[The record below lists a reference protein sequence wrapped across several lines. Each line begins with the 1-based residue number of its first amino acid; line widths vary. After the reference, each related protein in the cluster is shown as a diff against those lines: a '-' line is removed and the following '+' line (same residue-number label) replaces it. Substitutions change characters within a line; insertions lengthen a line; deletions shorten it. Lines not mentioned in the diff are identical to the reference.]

1 MIRTLDANSNLD
13 ATSKGRDTAMTS
25 SVVKRITVLL
35 FVITMFLSVTAYAD
49 GPIEILAVDQS
60 TGTGTLLG
68 RVFVDNVKQPG
79 IVNMN
84 GDLNTTGVGTIQW
97 HGTVGK
103 FYVYLDGTT
112 STGSGGT
119 ALTLAGDVQYQ
130 GTGGDNIILEIVDT
144 GLTPPSPTVTLSNF
158 LGGYYYPTNTL
169 TGGGAFPSSANLI
182 TFDSFLDAANSV
194 PAFGTTASTGGAV
207 TLSASALN
215 IPGTNFIA
223 GTADLSAVSNYSL
236 TSRVAMDFTGSG
248 GEANFSWA
256 ADTSPASA
264 GTSVPE
270 PTSLLLLGS
279 SLLGVGV
286 LQRKKRS

>member
-13 ATSKGRDTAMTS
+13 VNSKGRDTAMTS
-25 SVVKRITVLL
+25 SVVKRITVFL

-68 RVFVDNVKQPG
+68 RVLVDNVKQPG
-79 IVNMN
+79 FVNLN
-84 GDLNTTGVGTIQW
+84 GDGNPAVGTIQW
-97 HGTVGK
+97 HGVVGN

-169 TGGGAFPSSANLI
+169 TGGGPFPASVNLI

-207 TLSASALN
+207 TLNASALN

-236 TSRVAMDFTGSG
+236 TSRVAIDFTGSG

-286 LQRKKRS
+286 LQGKKRR